1 MEVLGVNPGIM
12 CWQVPFPLHKV
23 LLLLP
28 TAKRPLFENLL
39 NFPFGFSVEY
49 FWWRF

>member
-1 MEVLGVNPGIM
+1 VEVLGVNPGIM
-12 CWQVPFPLHKV
+12 SWQVSLPVYKV

-28 TAKRPLFENLL
+28 MAKRPLLQNFLD
-39 NFPFGFSVEY
+39 FPFGFSVEY